1 MNTGARVR
9 ILAGRGAGHEG
20 IVSMQNGS
28 TVQVNVPS
36 LNGLVTGH
44 ASLAVRRK
52 HLEVVRPASD
62 LHQIANWRPYC
73 PPAWSVPRAGSDLA
87 SRLPSVAGGQLIYPR
102 GLR

>member
-1 MNTGARVR
+1 MNTGDRVR
-9 ILAGRGAGHEG
+9 ILAGRGVGHEG

-36 LNGLVTGH
+36 MNGLMNGH

-52 HLEVVRPASD
+52 HLEIVRTASED
-62 LHQIANWRPYC
+62 QRIPNFRPYR
-73 PPAWSVPRAGSDLA
+73 PPAWSVPRAGSDIA
-87 SRLPSVAGGQLIYPR
+87 SRLPSLAGNSLVYPR

>member
-1 MNTGARVR
+1 MNTGDRVR

-36 LNGLVTGH
+36 MNGLMNGQ

-52 HLEVVRPASD
+52 HLEVVRVQSESQ
-62 LHQIANWRPYC
+62 QIPNFRPYR

-87 SRLPSVAGGQLIYPR
+87 SRLPSLAGNRLVYPR

>member
-1 MNTGARVR
+1 MNTGDRVR

-28 TVQVNVPS
+28 TVQVNVAS
-36 LNGLVTGH
+36 MSGLVSGRT
-44 ASLAVRRK
+44 SLAVRRK

-73 PPAWSVPRAGSDLA
+73 PPPWSVPRAGSDIA
-87 SRLPSVAGGQLIYPR
+87 SRLPSVAGGQLVYPR

>member
-1 MNTGARVR
+1 MNTGDRVR

-28 TVQVNVPS
+28 SVQVNVAS
-36 LNGLVTGH
+36 MNGLMNGK
-44 ASLAVRRK
+44 ASIAVRRK
-52 HLEVVRPASD
+52 HLEVVRSASE
-62 LHQIANWRPYC
+62 LPQIPNFRPYR
-73 PPAWSVPRAGSDLA
+73 PAPWSVPRAGSDIA